1 MIWRQG
7 GSCGWWLVRLALA
20 DTDGQLPG
28 SNRRLAKPTDDIPS
42 LPTLMMERR
51 TLARSLLIGRFSLH
65 AVLALVL
72 SVYGANSAKY
82 TNPADTVN
90 HVSLVFHPALQ
101 GYPTNASQLEQ
112 KDTMFWR
119 SCDECFNR
127 HLGCSK
133 AKSGD
138 KAWTCVKDHY

>member
-1 MIWRQG
+1 M
-7 GSCGWWLVRLALA
+7 LVL
-20 DTDGQLPG
+20 
-28 SNRRLAKPTDDIPS
+28 
-42 LPTLMMERR
+42 
-51 TLARSLLIGRFSLH
+51 
-65 AVLALVL
+65 LALVL

-101 GYPTNASQLEQ
+101 GYPANASQLEQ
-112 KDTMFWR
+112 KDTTFWR
-119 SCDECFNR
+119 SCDECFSR